1 MLGMITLLHNAGIPP
16 ERVRQYITD
25 PVKLDDL
32 DLVSMDCQF
41 ITLSAYLKSASAV
54 GQTQSC

>member
-1 MLGMITLLHNAGIPP
+1 MITLLHNAGIPP